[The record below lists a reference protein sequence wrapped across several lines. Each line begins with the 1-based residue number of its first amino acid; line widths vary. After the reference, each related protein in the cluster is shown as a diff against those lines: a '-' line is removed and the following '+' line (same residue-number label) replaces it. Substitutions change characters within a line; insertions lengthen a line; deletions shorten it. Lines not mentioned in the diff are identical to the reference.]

1 MISLFS
7 MKPNA
12 LLKDEINNDVHFLFA
27 KTKDIYIYQ
36 IFFKE
41 NIRNPVWICRDPISL
56 ILGTRFSLILGTR

>member
-36 IFFKE
+36 IFLRK
-41 NIRNPVWICRDPISL
+41 
-56 ILGTRFSLILGTR
+56 ILETQFGSVGTRFL